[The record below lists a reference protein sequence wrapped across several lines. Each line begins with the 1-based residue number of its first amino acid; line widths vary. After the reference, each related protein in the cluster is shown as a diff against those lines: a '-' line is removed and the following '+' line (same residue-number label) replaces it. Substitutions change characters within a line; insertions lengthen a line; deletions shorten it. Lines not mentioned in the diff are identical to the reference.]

1 MTTVALALAAG
12 YGTFLVYSAL
22 AFGWSGVA
30 PGPAGSSSRRSRVRI
45 GDWLVQA
52 GLADSRPRDFVVS
65 MAVLFVAAAGLAYL
79 AFGGVPAALI
89 AGTFA
94 ASFPPTTYRHR
105 RRVRRAV
112 AQEAWPR
119 IIDEIRILT
128 GSAGRSVP
136 QALFE
141 AGERTPEE
149 MRGAFDAAHREW
161 LISTD
166 FARTL
171 SVLKQRL
178 ADPTADAACETL
190 LTAHELGGTDL
201 DQRLA
206 DLAADRRTDLQYR
219 KDARARQAG
228 VRFARRFVLIVPLGM
243 AAAGLTIGN
252 GRRAYETPTGQML
265 VAIALALVLVC
276 WVWAGKILQIPE
288 PQRVFDR

>member
-1 MTTVALALAAG
+1 MTTVLLAVAAG
-12 YGTFLVYSAL
+12 YGVFLAYSAL

-30 PGPAGSSSRRSRVRI
+30 PGPPRPSGRRRANHV
-45 GDWLVQA
+45 GDWMTQA
-52 GLADSRPRDFVVS
+52 GLAGARPRDFAGA
-65 MAVLFVAAAGLAYL
+65 MAILFLGAAGAAYL
-79 AFGGVPAALI
+79 VFGGVPAAI
-89 AGTFA
+89 MAGAFA
-94 ASFPPTTYRHR
+94 ASIPPTTYRHR

-141 AGERTPEE
+141 AGERAPVEL
-149 MRGAFDAAHREW
+149 RDAFDAAHREW

-166 FARTL
+166 FPRTL
-171 SVLKQRL
+171 FVLKQRL

-219 KDARARQAG
+219 KDARARQSG
-228 VRFARRFVLIVPLGM
+228 VRFARRFVLLVPLGM

-252 GRRAYETPTGQML
+252 GRSAYQTPTGQLL
-265 VAIALALVLVC
+265 VAIALALVLAC
-276 WVWAGKILQIPE
+276 WIWAGKILQIPE

>member
-1 MTTVALALAAG
+1 MTTVVVALAAG
-12 YGTFLVYSAL
+12 YGVFLLYSAL
-22 AFGWSGVA
+22 AFGWSGLG
-30 PGPAGSSSRRSRVRI
+30 PGPARPLERRRRSHVA
-45 GDWLVQA
+45 DWMSQA
-52 GLADSRPRDFVVS
+52 GLAGARPRDFAGA
-65 MAVLFVAAAGLAYL
+65 MALLFVVAAGIAYVM
-79 AFGGVPAALI
+79 FGGVPAALI
-89 AGTFA
+89 AGCFA

-141 AGERTPEE
+141 AGARAPAE
-149 MRGAFDAAHREW
+149 MRGAFAAAHREW

-171 SVLKQRL
+171 HVLKQRL

-190 LTAHELGGTDL
+190 LTAHDLGGTDL

-252 GRRAYETPTGQML
+252 GRSAYETPTGQLL
-265 VAIALALVLVC
+265 VAIALGLVLAC
-276 WVWAGKILQIPE
+276 WIWAGKILQIPE